1 MTDNNKPFPP
11 VFATNRPE
19 KGETVAAEVNRLLN
33 GVRTKYANQAELAIA
48 TAYLNPQ
55 GFNLIADEVEQAPV
69 VRLML
74 GAEPDAAFD
83 RRVSL
88 TPNDLLTRGLQH
100 ERDMVGF
107 TLEAD
112 TQARRLV
119 EWLRH
124 AAETGVPVVDVRRYT
139 KSFLHGKAFI
149 AAHPDLPAVL
159 AGSSNLTYAGLMLN
173 RELNLGYPSGQHTHL
188 VVDWFEELWA
198 DAEPFDLAGFYEE
211 RWLPHSPWAV
221 FLRMLHELYGGEPD
235 DDDFRDHLVL
245 PLTGFQRD
253 GVKRAQQLLEKLG
266 GVLICDEVGLGKT
279 FVAGEL
285 IAQAAHR
292 RRQDVLVV
300 VPAALRESTWKP
312 FLQRYDFSRRV
323 EVLSYEDLR
332 LKYERA
338 IESGVAGLEEY
349 RTEMEQYALV
359 VVDEAHNL
367 RNRKTLRHEAV
378 DRLVQGEYTKNVVL
392 LTATPV
398 NNSLDDLENLVSLF
412 VRNDGEFAHLNIPSI
427 SKYIKDAKALD
438 PDTLSPEHLFD
449 LMDQVAVRRTRKFS
463 KDEYSGDTMV
473 GPGGREITIEFPT
486 PKLDRIDYEFSP
498 AGEKLLSAVV
508 YALEG
513 QDYDPRLAGDMERAL
528 IERCADPKRLSMAR
542 YVPSLF
548 ALDQKIERRQI
559 SGSALLES
567 ALLKRFESSTIALR
581 NTLNKMISSHE
592 TFLSALD
599 GGVVL
604 TGRLLGDF
612 GVSDDQIEE
621 FLEDVDRNDAG
632 VADLAEFDEVALRKR
647 VKLDISL
654 LKELV
659 KLADASLKSDD
670 PKVEKLL
677 EDLTKI
683 AVDSKKV
690 SPDGISERDR
700 RKVIIFATYTDTISY
715 LRDKVVEAVDK
726 AKKGSPL
733 AEFKGRIPDAIY
745 GSRTGISQEQRA
757 RTLAEFVPFTAGPLN
772 SDGNPKSKDK
782 HDVLFAT
789 DVLSEGVNLQ
799 QAGQIVS
806 VDLPWNPM
814 RLVQRHG
821 RIDRIGSHHR
831 HVRIGCFFPAKH
843 LGELL
848 ELEEI
853 LQRKIAYA
861 NAAIGM
867 GEIIPG
873 QRAKPN
879 LDLIHHEIALELD
892 VVAQLAAGN
901 ADILLSR
908 GGSAALSGE
917 EYRRRLTKAMRSDA
931 LRGEVES
938 LPFGSGSGFVSS
950 RIRQPGWVFC
960 AKIGDHPKPWFR
972 FVAAD
977 PTTWEPKL
985 NADGEP
991 LVITDTLTALV
1002 AADPGGEATEAY
1014 LPNGSMTGVY
1024 SAWEIAHNDIFNSWA
1039 WMTDARNL
1047 RPDVPLALREA
1058 AQLVIDNGAVLGAEQ
1073 NSLLQK
1079 LNAKWDKE
1087 IVDAVRLI
1095 VRSADSDPDKLKKL
1109 VAYVHGQGLR
1119 APEPVKPLPVIQ
1131 KDEIRVVC
1139 WMAVSNTWNI
1149 GNVDI

>member
-1 MTDNNKPFPP
+1 VKEEVQFPP

-19 KGETVAAEVNRLLN
+19 SEMTVANEVNRLLN
-33 GVRTKYANQAELAIA
+33 GVRTKYAQPAELAIA

-69 VRLML
+69 VRLMI
-74 GAEPDAAFD
+74 GAEPDSAFD
-83 RRVSL
+83 RRVAS
-88 TPNDLLTRGLQH
+88 TPIDLFTRGLHH

-112 TQARRLV
+112 QQARRLV
-119 EWLRH
+119 EWLRR
-124 AAETGVPVVDVRRYT
+124 AAETGAPLVEVRRYT

-149 AAHPDLPAVL
+149 AVHPDMPAVL

-173 RELNLGYPSGQHTHL
+173 KELNLGYPSGKHTHL
-188 VVDWFEELWA
+188 VREWFEELWA

-211 RWLPHSPWAV
+211 RWLPHSPWSI
-221 FLRMLHELYGGEPD
+221 FLRMLHELYGSEPEE
-235 DDDFRDHLVL
+235 DDFRESLVL

-266 GVLICDEVGLGKT
+266 GVLVCDEVGLGKT
-279 FVAGEL
+279 FIAGEL

-300 VPAALRESTWKP
+300 VPAALKDSTWKP
-312 FLQRYDFSRRV
+312 FLDRFDFSRRV
-323 EVLSYEDLR
+323 VVTTYDQLRVKLEDAQ
-332 LKYERA
+332 K
-338 IESGVAGLEEY
+338 AGKEGIEEY
-349 RTEMEQYALV
+349 RKELEKYALV

-367 RNRKTLRHEAV
+367 RNKSTLRHEAV
-378 DRLVQGEYTKNVVL
+378 DQLLRGEYSKNIVL

-427 SKYIKDAKALD
+427 NKYIKEAKALD

-449 LMDQVAVRRTRKFS
+449 LMDQVAVRRTRKFI
-463 KDEYSGDTMV
+463 KDEYSGESMV
-473 GPGGREITIEFPT
+473 GPGGKEVTIEFPT
-486 PKLDRIDYEFSP
+486 PQLDRIDYQFTP
-498 AGEKLLSAVV
+498 AGTKLLTAVV
-508 YALEG
+508 YALQG
-513 QDYDPRLAGDMERAL
+513 QEYDPRIDGDMERAL
-528 IERCADPKRLSMAR
+528 SSRCKDPKRLSMAR

-548 ALDQKIERRQI
+548 ALDKEIERRQI

-567 ALLKRFESSTIALR
+567 ALLKRFESSTVALR
-581 NTLNKMISSHE
+581 NTLKKMIISHE
-592 TFLSALD
+592 TFLRAMD

-612 GVSDDQIEE
+612 GVSDEEIED
-621 FLEDVDRNDAG
+621 FLEDVDRSDAG
-632 VADLAEFDEVALRKR
+632 VNDISDYDGKALRLRVEQDVALLNELVDLAEKALKD
-647 VKLDISL
+647 V
-654 LKELV
+654 
-659 KLADASLKSDD
+659 D
-670 PKVEKLL
+670 PKVTKLL
-677 EDLTKI
+677 EDLEEI
-683 AVDSKKV
+683 VVNSKKISADGV
-690 SPDGISERDR
+690 SEGDR

-715 LRDKVVEAVDK
+715 LRERVVDAIDK
-726 AKKGSPL
+726 APKGSPL
-733 AEFKGRIPDAIY
+733 AEFKGRIPEAIY

-757 RTLAEFVPFTAGPLN
+757 RTLAEFVPFTAGPLD
-772 SDGNPKSKDK
+772 SDGKPTAKDK

-831 HVRIGCFFPAKH
+831 HVRIGCFFPAAH
-843 LGELL
+843 LEELL
-848 ELEEI
+848 QIEEI

-879 LDLIHHEIALELD
+879 TDLIHNEIAIELG
-892 VVAQLAAGN
+892 VLAELAAGN
-901 ADILLSR
+901 AELLINR
-908 GGSAALSGE
+908 GGTSALSGE
-917 EYRRRLTKAMRSDA
+917 EYRRRLSKAFRSDA
-931 LRGEVES
+931 LKKEVEN

-950 RIRQPGWVFC
+950 RIGQPGWVFC
-960 AKIGDHPKPWFR
+960 AKIGNHAKPWFR

-977 PTTWEPKL
+977 PATWEPYMDQ
-985 NADGEP
+985 DGRP
-991 LVITDTLTALV
+991 VISADTLNSLV
-1002 AADPGGEATEAY
+1002 AADPGGDATEAH

-1024 SAWEIAHNDIFNSWA
+1024 SAWDIAHQDILETWT
-1039 WMTDARNL
+1039 WMTDPRNL
-1047 RPDVPLALREA
+1047 RPEIPLALREA
-1058 AQLVIDNGAVLGAEQ
+1058 AALVAEKGDFLGVEQGA
-1073 NSLLQK
+1073 LLQK
-1079 LNAKWDKE
+1079 LNAKWEKE
-1087 IVDAVRLI
+1087 IVDSVRRI
-1095 VRSADSDPDKLKKL
+1095 VRSESSDHDKLVEL
-1109 VAYVHGQGLR
+1109 QDYVVTQGLQ
-1119 APEPVKPLPVIQ
+1119 APDPVKPLPSI
-1131 KDEIRVVC
+1131 KPDDIRVVC
-1139 WMAVSNTWNI
+1139 WMAVSQTWKS
-1149 GNVDI
+1149 

>member
-1 MTDNNKPFPP
+1 MTQNKPFPP
-11 VFATNRPE
+11 VFATNRPNR
-19 KGETVAAEVNRLLN
+19 GETVAAEVNRLLN
-33 GVRTKYANQAELAIA
+33 GVRTKYAIPAELAIA

-69 VRLML
+69 VRLLL

-83 RRVSL
+83 RRVSS
-88 TPNDLLTRGLQH
+88 TPNEQFSRGLQH

-112 TQARRLV
+112 SQARRLV
-119 EWLRH
+119 DWLRR
-124 AAETGVPVVDVRRYT
+124 AAETGAPVVDVRRYT

-149 AAHPDLPAVL
+149 AAHSDLPAVL

-173 RELNLGYPSGQHTHL
+173 RELNLGYPSGEHTHL
-188 VVDWFEELWA
+188 IIEWFEELWA
-198 DAEPFDLAGFYEE
+198 DAEAFDLAGFFEE
-211 RWLPHSPWAV
+211 RWLPHTPWSV

-279 FVAGEL
+279 FIAGEL

-300 VPAALRESTWKP
+300 VPAALRDSTWKP
-312 FLQRYDFSRRV
+312 FLDRFDFSRRV
-323 EVLSYEDLR
+323 NVLSYEDLR
-332 LKYERA
+332 IKYEKA
-338 IESGVAGLEEY
+338 IESGIEGLEIY
-349 RTEMEQYALV
+349 RKELERYALV

-367 RNRKTLRHEAV
+367 RNKKTLRHEAV
-378 DRLVQGEYTKNVVL
+378 DRLVQGEYAKNVVL

-412 VRNDGEFAHLNIPSI
+412 VRNDGKFAHLNIPSI

-449 LMDQVAVRRTRKFS
+449 LMDQVAVRRTRKFI

-473 GPGGREITIEFPT
+473 GPGGVEITIEFPT
-486 PKLDRIDYEFSP
+486 PKLDRIDYEFTP
-498 AGEKLLSAVV
+498 AGEKLLNAVV

-513 QDYDPRLAGDMERAL
+513 QEYDPRLLGDMERAL
-528 IERCADPKRLSMAR
+528 VERCADPQRLSMAR

-548 ALDQKIERRQI
+548 ALDHKIQRRQI

-567 ALLKRFESSTIALR
+567 ALLKRFESSIVALR

-592 TFLSALD
+592 TFLKALD

-612 GVSDDQIEE
+612 GVSDDEIDD
-621 FLEDVDRNDAG
+621 FLEEVDRDDAG
-632 VADLAEFDEVALRKR
+632 VSDLSEFDGAALRSRVKMDVALLKHLVGLAET
-647 VKLDISL
+647 SL
-654 LKELV
+654 QF
-659 KLADASLKSDD
+659 DD

-677 EDLTKI
+677 EDLTEIAIESTKI
-683 AVDSKKV
+683 SVDGV
-690 SPDGISERDR
+690 SERDR

-715 LRDKVVEAVDK
+715 LRDKVVAAVEK
-726 AKKGSPL
+726 AEVGSAL

-745 GSRTGISQEQRA
+745 GSRTGVSQEQRA
-757 RTLAEFVPFTAGPLN
+757 RTLAEFVPFTAGPLD
-772 SDGNPKSKDK
+772 SDGNPTAVDK

-831 HVRIGCFFPAKH
+831 HVRIGCFFPAQH
-843 LGELL
+843 LEELL
-848 ELEEI
+848 KLEET

-879 LDLIHHEIALELD
+879 LDLIHNEIAIELD

-901 ADILLSR
+901 ADILISR

-917 EYRRRLTKAMRSDA
+917 EYRRRLTKAMRSDG
-931 LRGEVES
+931 LRREVES
-938 LPFGSGSGFVSS
+938 LPFGAGSGFVSS

-960 AKIGDHPKPWFR
+960 VKIGDHPKPWFR

-977 PTTWEPKL
+977 QTTWEPL
-985 NADGEP
+985 FDAVGQP
-991 LVITDTLTALV
+991 LVVTDTLTSLV
-1002 AADPGGEATEAY
+1002 AADPGGEATEMY
-1014 LPNGSMTGVY
+1014 LPDGSMTGVY
-1024 SAWEIAHNDIFNSWA
+1024 SAWEIAHKDIFDAWA
-1039 WMTDARNL
+1039 WMTDAKNL

-1058 AQLVIDNGAVLGAEQ
+1058 AQLVTEHGVILGAEQ

-1087 IVDAVRLI
+1087 IVDAVRHI
-1095 VRSADSDPDKLKKL
+1095 VRSDNSDAEKLRDL
-1109 VAYVHGQGLR
+1109 AAYVHGQGLK

-1131 KDEIRVVC
+1131 RDDIRVVC
-1139 WMAVSNTWNI
+1139 WMAVSNTRNS
-1149 GNVDI
+1149 

>member
-1 MTDNNKPFPP
+1 MTSIKPFPP

-33 GVRTKYANQAELAIA
+33 GVRTKYANPAELAIA

-74 GAEPDAAFD
+74 GAEPDAALD
-83 RRVSL
+83 RRVA
-88 TPNDLLTRGLQH
+88 TMPNDLFTRGLQH

-119 EWLRH
+119 DWLRR
-124 AAETGVPVVDVRRYT
+124 AAATGAPVVDVRRYT

-173 RELNLGYPSGQHTHL
+173 RELNLGYPAVQHTHL
-188 VVDWFEELWA
+188 VIEWFEELWA

-211 RWLPHSPWAV
+211 RWLPHNPWTV

-266 GVLICDEVGLGKT
+266 GVLVCDEVGLGKT
-279 FVAGEL
+279 FIAGEL

-312 FLQRYDFSRRV
+312 FLKRYDFSRRV
-323 EVLSYEDLR
+323 DVMSYEDLR
-332 LKYERA
+332 LSYEKA
-338 IESGVAGLEEY
+338 LESGAQGLEHY
-349 RTEMEQYALV
+349 WSGMERYALI

-367 RNRKTLRHEAV
+367 RNRKTLRHEVV
-378 DRLVQGEYTKNVVL
+378 DRLIQGEYAKNVVL

-427 SKYIKDAKALD
+427 SKYIKDAKAHD

-449 LMDQVAVRRTRKFS
+449 LMDQVAVRRTRKFI
-463 KDEYSGDTMV
+463 KDEYSGDTME

-486 PKLDRIDYEFSP
+486 PKLDRIDYEFTP
-498 AGEKLLSAVV
+498 VGEKLLRAVV

-513 QDYDPRLAGDMERAL
+513 QEYDPRLDGDMERAL
-528 IERCADPKRLSMAR
+528 VDRCADPKRLSMAR

-548 ALDQKIERRQI
+548 ALDHKIERRQI

-567 ALLKRFESSTIALR
+567 ALLKRFESSTVALR
-581 NTLNKMISSHE
+581 NTLNKMIASHE
-592 TFLSALD
+592 TFLKGLD

-612 GVSDDQIEE
+612 GVSDEEIEE
-621 FLEDVDRNDAG
+621 FLEDIDRNDAG
-632 VADLAEFDEVALRKR
+632 YSELTDFDEAALRKR
-647 VKLDISL
+647 VTLDVAL
-654 LKELV
+654 LKDLV
-659 KLADASLKSDD
+659 KLAEQSLKLID
-670 PKVEKLL
+670 PKVEKIL

-683 AVDSKKV
+683 AIESKKV
-690 SPDGISERDR
+690 SPDGVSERDR

-715 LRDKVVEAVDK
+715 LRDKVVDAVNA

-757 RTLAEFVPFTAGPLN
+757 RTLGEFVPCTAGPLDSN
-772 SDGNPKSKDK
+772 GLPLAADK

-831 HVRIGCFFPAKH
+831 HVRIGCFFPAEH
-843 LGELL
+843 LDDLL
-848 ELEEI
+848 KLEET

-879 LDLIHHEIALELD
+879 LDLIHNEITVELD

-901 ADILLSR
+901 EEILLSR

-917 EYRRRLTKAMRSDA
+917 EYRRRLAKAMRSDGQ
-931 LRGEVES
+931 RREVES

-972 FVAAD
+972 FVASD
-977 PTTWEPKL
+977 SNTWEPL
-985 NADGEP
+985 LDADGSA
-991 LVITDTLTALV
+991 LIVADTLTSLV
-1002 AADPGGEATEAY
+1002 AADPGGEATDTY
-1014 LPNGSMTGVY
+1014 LPDGSTTGVY
-1024 SAWEIAHNDIFNSWA
+1024 SAWEHAHKDIFDTWT
-1039 WMTDARNL
+1039 WMTDKKNL

-1058 AQLVIDNGAVLGAEQ
+1058 ASLVAEHGDVLGAEQ

-1087 IVDAVRLI
+1087 IVDAIRHI
-1095 VRSADSDPDKLKKL
+1095 VRSDDSDNEKLL
-1109 VAYVHGQGLR
+1109 NLAAYVQGQGLK
-1119 APEPVKPLPVIQ
+1119 APAPVKPLPVI
-1131 KDEIRVVC
+1131 KADDIRVVC
-1139 WMAVSNTWNI
+1139 WMAISNTRKK
-1149 GNVDI
+1149 

>member
-1 MTDNNKPFPP
+1 MSENKQFPP
-11 VFATNRPE
+11 VFATNRPAN
-19 KGETVAAEVNRLLN
+19 GETVAAEVNRLLN
-33 GVRTKYANQAELAIA
+33 GVRTKYAVPADLAIA

-83 RRVSL
+83 KRIAS
-88 TPNDLLTRGLQH
+88 TPNDLFTRGLHH

-119 EWLRH
+119 GWLRR
-124 AAETGVPVVDVRRYT
+124 AEETGKPVVDVRRYT

-149 AAHPDLPAVL
+149 AVHPDLPAVL

-188 VVDWFEELWA
+188 AVEWFEELWA

-211 RWLPHSPWAV
+211 RWLPHSPWSI
-221 FLRMLHELYGGEPD
+221 FLRMLHELYGGDPD
-235 DDDFRDHLVL
+235 DDDFRDRLVL

-266 GVLICDEVGLGKT
+266 GVLVCDEVGLGKT
-279 FVAGEL
+279 FIAGEL

-300 VPAALRESTWKP
+300 IPAALKDSTWQP
-312 FLQRYDFSRRV
+312 FLDRYDFSRRV
-323 EVLSYEDLR
+323 NVVSYDELR
-332 LKYERA
+332 LKYESA
-338 IESGVAGLEEY
+338 CESGAEGMAQYRKELE
-349 RTEMEQYALV
+349 RYALV

-367 RNRKTLRHEAV
+367 RNKKTLRHEAV
-378 DRLVQGEYTKNVVL
+378 DCLVHGEYAKNVVL

-398 NNSLDDLENLVSLF
+398 NNSLDDIENLVSLF

-427 SKYIKDAKALD
+427 SKYIKEAKEMD

-449 LMDQVAVRRTRKFS
+449 LMDQVAVRRTRKFI
-463 KDEYSGDTMV
+463 KTEYAGDTMI
-473 GPGGREITIEFPT
+473 GPGGHEITIEFPT
-486 PKLDRIDYEFSP
+486 PRLDRIDYKFT
-498 AGEKLLSAVV
+498 ANGERLLAAVV

-513 QDYDPRLAGDMERAL
+513 QEYDPRLDGDMKRAL
-528 IERCADPKRLSMAR
+528 VERCADPKRLSMAR

-548 ALDQKIERRQI
+548 ALDHKIERRQI

-567 ALLKRFESSTIALR
+567 ALLKRFESSTVALH

-592 TFLSALD
+592 TFLRAMD

-612 GVSDDQIEE
+612 GVSDDDIED
-621 FLEDVDRNDAG
+621 FLENVDRNDAG
-632 VADLAEFDEVALRKR
+632 VSDLNDYDAKSLRTR
-647 VKLDISL
+647 VKQDIAL

-659 KLADASLKSDD
+659 ALAEVSMKDED
-670 PKVEKLL
+670 PKVVELL
-677 EDLTKI
+677 KDLADI
-683 AVDSKKV
+683 AIESKKISV
-690 SPDGISERDR
+690 DGVSERDR
-700 RKVIIFATYTDTISY
+700 RKVIVFATYTDTISY
-715 LRDKVVEAVDK
+715 LRDRIVDAVDK
-726 AKKGSPL
+726 AKAGTPL
-733 AEFKGRIPDAIY
+733 AEFKGRIPQAIY

-757 RTLAEFVPFTAGPLN
+757 RTLAEFVPYTAGPLD
-772 SDGNPKSKDK
+772 SDGKPTSEDK

-831 HVRIGCFFPAKH
+831 HVRIGCFFPDEH
-843 LGELL
+843 LEELL
-848 ELEEI
+848 NLEET

-879 LDLIHHEIALELD
+879 LDLIHNAIAIELD
-892 VVAQLAAGN
+892 AVIDLADGN
-901 ADILLSR
+901 AEILISR

-917 EYRRRLTKAMRSDA
+917 EYRRRLAKAV
-931 LRGEVES
+931 RGEILRREVEL
-938 LPFGSGSGFVSS
+938 LPYGSGSGFIST

-960 AKIGDHPKPWFR
+960 VKIGDHEKPWFR

-977 PTTWEPKL
+977 PKTWEPL
-985 NADGEP
+985 FDEHDNP
-991 LVITDTLTALV
+991 LVVSDTLTALV
-1002 AADPGGEATEAY
+1002 AADPGGEATRAY
-1014 LPNGSMTGVY
+1014 LPDGSMVGVY
-1024 SAWEIAHNDIFNSWA
+1024 SAWEIARKEIFDTWT
-1039 WMTDARNL
+1039 WMTDAKNL

-1058 AQLVIDNGAVLGAEQ
+1058 ATLVAEHGDLLGAEQ
-1073 NSLLQK
+1073 NPLLQK

-1095 VRSADSDPDKLKKL
+1095 VRSEDANLEKLKKL
-1109 VAYVHGQGLR
+1109 VSYVQDQGLR
-1119 APEPVKPLPVIQ
+1119 APEPIKPLPVIQ
-1131 KDEIRVVC
+1131 LEDIRVVC
-1139 WMAVSNTWNI
+1139 WMAVSSTRVN
-1149 GNVDI
+1149 

>member
-1 MTDNNKPFPP
+1 MTDNKPFPP

-33 GVRTKYANQAELAIA
+33 GVRTKYANPAELAIA

-69 VRLML
+69 VRLLL
-74 GAEPDAAFD
+74 GAEPDASFD
-83 RRVSL
+83 RRVSS
-88 TPNDLLTRGLQH
+88 TPNDLFTRGLQH

-119 EWLRH
+119 DWLRR
-124 AAETGVPVVDVRRYT
+124 AAATGAPVVDVRRYT

-188 VVDWFEELWA
+188 VVEWFEELWL

-211 RWLPHSPWAV
+211 RWLAHSPWSV

-266 GVLICDEVGLGKT
+266 GVLVCDEVGLGKT
-279 FVAGEL
+279 FIAGEL

-300 VPAALRESTWKP
+300 VPAALKESTWKP
-312 FLQRYDFSRRV
+312 FLNRYDFSRRV
-323 EVLSYEDLR
+323 EVFSYDDLR
-332 LKYERA
+332 LRYERA
-338 IESGVAGLEEY
+338 SESGPKG
-349 RTEMEQYALV
+349 MEQYRKELERYALV

-367 RNRKTLRHEAV
+367 RNKKTLRHEAV
-378 DRLVQGEYTKNVVL
+378 DRLVQGEYAKNVVL

-398 NNSLDDLENLVSLF
+398 NNSLDDLESLVSLF

-427 SKYIKDAKALD
+427 TKYIKDAKALD

-449 LMDQVAVRRTRKFS
+449 LMDQVAVRRTRKFI
-463 KDEYSGDTMV
+463 KDEYSGDTMI

-486 PKLDRIDYEFSP
+486 PKLDRIDYEFTP
-498 AGEKLLSAVV
+498 AGERLLSAVV

-513 QDYDPRLAGDMERAL
+513 QEYDPRLDGDMERAL
-528 IERCADPKRLSMAR
+528 VERCADKKRLSMAR

-548 ALDQKIERRQI
+548 ALDHKIERRQI

-567 ALLKRFESSTIALR
+567 ALLKRFESSTVALR
-581 NTLNKMISSHE
+581 NTLNKMIASHE
-592 TFLSALD
+592 TFLRALD

-612 GVSDDQIEE
+612 SVSDDEIEE
-621 FLEDVDRNDAG
+621 FLEDVDRDDAG
-632 VADLAEFDEVALRKR
+632 VSDLAEFDAAALRVR
-647 VKLDISL
+647 VKLDIAL
-654 LKELV
+654 LKDLV
-659 KLADASLKSDD
+659 RLAEASLKFVD

-683 AVDSKKV
+683 AVESKKI
-690 SPDGISERDR
+690 SADGVSERDR

-715 LRDKVVEAVDK
+715 LRDKVVDAVDQ
-726 AKKGSPL
+726 AKKGTPL
-733 AEFKGRIPDAIY
+733 AAFKGRIPNAIF

-757 RTLAEFVPFTAGPLN
+757 RTLAEFVPYTAGPLDTN
-772 SDGNPKSKDK
+772 GNPISTDK

-831 HVRIGCFFPAKH
+831 HVRIGCFFPAVH
-843 LGELL
+843 LDELL
-848 ELEEI
+848 KLEET

-879 LDLIHHEIALELD
+879 LDLIHNEIAIELD
-892 VVAQLAAGN
+892 VVAELAAGN
-901 ADILLSR
+901 AEILISR
-908 GGSAALSGE
+908 GGASALSGE
-917 EYRRRLTKAMRSDA
+917 EYRRRLTKAMRSDG
-931 LRGEVES
+931 LKNEVES

-960 AKIGDHPKPWFR
+960 AKIGDHAKPWFR
-972 FVAAD
+972 FIAAD
-977 PTTWEPKL
+977 PTTWEPL
-985 NADGEP
+985 LDPTGVP
-991 LVITDTLTALV
+991 LIVTDTLTALV
-1002 AADPGGEATEAY
+1002 AADPGGEATEAH
-1014 LPNGSMTGVY
+1014 LPNGSMIGVY
-1024 SAWEIAHNDIFNSWA
+1024 SAWEIAHKDIFDTWA
-1039 WMTDARNL
+1039 WMTDAKNL

-1058 AQLVIDNGAVLGAEQ
+1058 ALLVAEHGDILGAEQ

-1095 VRSADSDPDKLKKL
+1095 VRSENSNPEKLRIL
-1109 VAYVHGQGLR
+1109 AAYVQGQGLR
-1119 APEPVKPLPVIQ
+1119 APAPVKPLPVIA
-1131 KDEIRVVC
+1131 KEDIRVVC
-1139 WMAVSNTWNI
+1139 WMAISNTRA
-1149 GNVDI
+1149 DH

>member
-1 MTDNNKPFPP
+1 MTENKPFPP

-33 GVRTKYANQAELAIA
+33 GVRTKYANPAELAIA

-69 VRLML
+69 VRLLL
-74 GAEPDAAFD
+74 GAEPDASFD
-83 RRVSL
+83 RRVSS
-88 TPNDLLTRGLQH
+88 TPNDLFVRGLQH

-119 EWLRH
+119 DWLRR
-124 AAETGVPVVDVRRYT
+124 AAETGTPVVDVRRYT

-188 VVDWFEELWA
+188 VVEWFEELWA

-211 RWLPHSPWAV
+211 RWLPHSPWSV

-266 GVLICDEVGLGKT
+266 GVLVCDEVGLGKT
-279 FVAGEL
+279 FIAGEL

-292 RRQDVLVV
+292 RRQDVLVI
-300 VPAALRESTWKP
+300 VPAALKESTWRP
-312 FLQRYDFSRRV
+312 FLDRYDFSRRV
-323 EVLSYEDLR
+323 TVRSYDELR
-332 LKYERA
+332 VKYEKAVDSLFDGMELYRK
-338 IESGVAGLEEY
+338 ELERY
-349 RTEMEQYALV
+349 SLV
-359 VVDEAHNL
+359 VIDEAHNL
-367 RNRKTLRHEAV
+367 RNKKTLRHEAV
-378 DRLVQGEYTKNVVL
+378 DRLLQGEYSKNVVL

-398 NNSLDDLENLVSLF
+398 NNSLDDLESLVSLF

-449 LMDQVAVRRTRKFS
+449 LMDQVAVRRTRKFI
-463 KDEYSGDTMV
+463 KDEYSGDTMT
-473 GPGGREITIEFPT
+473 GPGGQEVTIEFPT
-486 PKLDRIDYEFSP
+486 PKLDRIDYEFTPS
-498 AGEKLLSAVV
+498 GEKLLNAVV

-513 QDYDPRLAGDMERAL
+513 QEYDPRLDGDMERAL
-528 IERCADPKRLSMAR
+528 VERCADPKRLSMAR

-548 ALDQKIERRQI
+548 ALDHKIERRQI

-581 NTLNKMISSHE
+581 NTLNKMIISHE
-592 TFLSALD
+592 TFLKSLD

-612 GVSDDQIEE
+612 GVSDDEIEE
-621 FLEDVDRNDAG
+621 FLEDVDRDDAG
-632 VADLAEFDEVALRKR
+632 VSDLAEYDESALRSR

-654 LKELV
+654 LKNMV
-659 KLADASLKSDD
+659 KLAETSLEFDD
-670 PKVEKLL
+670 PKVKKLL

-683 AVDSKKV
+683 AVDSKKI
-690 SPDGISERDR
+690 SPDGVSERDR
-700 RKVIIFATYTDTISY
+700 RKIIIFATYTDTISY
-715 LRDKVVEAVDK
+715 LRDKVVDAVNA
-726 AKKGSPL
+726 AKKGSAL
-733 AEFKGRIPDAIY
+733 AEFQGRIPEAIY
-745 GSRTGISQEQRA
+745 GSRTGISQDQRA
-757 RTLAEFVPFTAGPLN
+757 RILAEFVPFTAGALD
-772 SDGNPKSKDK
+772 SDGNPISTDR

-831 HVRIGCFFPAKH
+831 HVRIGCFFPSEH
-843 LGELL
+843 LEELL
-848 ELEEI
+848 KLEET

-879 LDLIHHEIALELD
+879 LNLIHNEIAIELD
-892 VVAQLAAGN
+892 AVVQLAAGN
-901 ADILLSR
+901 AEILLSR

-917 EYRRRLTKAMRSDA
+917 EYRRRLTKAMRGEG
-931 LRGEVES
+931 LRREVET

-960 AKIGDHPKPWFR
+960 ARIGDHPKPWFR

-977 PTTWEPKL
+977 PTTWEPML
-985 NADGEP
+985 DADGKP
-991 LVITDTLTALV
+991 LVVTDTLTALV
-1002 AADPGGEATEAY
+1002 AADPGGEATEAH

-1024 SAWEIAHNDIFNSWA
+1024 SAWEFAHKDIFDTWA
-1039 WMTDARNL
+1039 WMTDAKNL

-1058 AQLVIDNGAVLGAEQ
+1058 ALLVAEHGDFLGAEQ
-1073 NSLLQK
+1073 NALLQK
-1079 LNAKWDKE
+1079 LNAKWDRE

-1095 VRSADSDPDKLKKL
+1095 VRSGDSNSEKLRKL
-1109 VAYVHGQGLR
+1109 SDYVQGQGLK

-1139 WMAVSNTWNI
+1139 WMAVSNTWN
-1149 GNVDI
+1149 N

>member
-1 MTDNNKPFPP
+1 MSGNKPFPP
-11 VFATNRPE
+11 VFATNRP
-19 KGETVAAEVNRLLN
+19 GASDTVAEEVNRLLN
-33 GVRTKYANQAELAIA
+33 GVRTKYAKPAELAIA

-55 GFNLIADEVEQAPV
+55 GFNLIADEVEQAPL
-69 VRLML
+69 VRLLL
-74 GAEPDAAFD
+74 GAEPEESFSRRAASSPGDVFE
-83 RRVSL
+83 
-88 TPNDLLTRGLQH
+88 RGLQH
-100 ERDMVGF
+100 DRDMVGF

-119 EWLRH
+119 DWLRR
-124 AAETGVPVVDVRRYT
+124 AAESGTPIVEVRRFT

-149 AAHPDLPAVL
+149 AIHPDLPAVL

-188 VVDWFEELWA
+188 VIDWFEELWA

-211 RWLPHSPWAV
+211 RWLPHSPWTV

-235 DDDFRDHLVL
+235 DNDFRANLVL

-253 GVKRAQQLLEKLG
+253 GVRRAEQLLERLG
-266 GVLICDEVGLGKT
+266 GVLVCDEVGLGKT
-279 FVAGEL
+279 FIAGEL

-300 VPAALRESTWKP
+300 VPAALRASTWKP
-312 FLQRYDFSRRV
+312 FLDRYDFSRRV
-323 EVLSYEDLR
+323 EVWSYDDLR
-332 LKYERA
+332 LKFEKA
-338 IESGVAGLEEY
+338 AESGPNGMAEYQRHLE
-349 RTEMEQYALV
+349 RFALI

-367 RNRKTLRHEAV
+367 RNKNTLRHEAV
-378 DRLVQGEYTKNVVL
+378 DRLLQGKYAKNIVL
-392 LTATPV
+392 MTATPV

-449 LMDQVAVRRTRKFS
+449 LMDQVAVRRTRKFI
-463 KDEYSGDTMV
+463 KDEYSGDSMV
-473 GPGGREITIEFPT
+473 GPGGREIVIEFPT
-486 PKLDRIDYEFSP
+486 PTLDRIDYDFTP
-498 AGEKLLSAVV
+498 AGEELFRAVV
-508 YALEG
+508 YALQG
-513 QDYDPRLAGDMERAL
+513 QDYNPKIPGDMERAL
-528 IERCADPKRLSMAR
+528 QARCADPKRLSMAR
-542 YVPSLF
+542 YVPSLY
-548 ALDQKIERRQI
+548 AKDKEIERRQI

-567 ALLKRFESSTIALR
+567 ALLKRFESSTVALR

-592 TFLSALD
+592 AFLQALD

-604 TGRLLGDF
+604 TGQLLGDF
-612 GVSDDQIEE
+612 AVSDDEIEE
-621 FLEDVDRNDAG
+621 FLDDVDRSDTGISALTDYDAKELQG
-632 VADLAEFDEVALRKR
+632 R
-647 VKLDISL
+647 VKNDVAL

-659 KLADASLKSDD
+659 ALCEEAMKDDD
-670 PKVEKLL
+670 PKVTKLL
-677 EDLTKI
+677 EDLAHIVTE
-683 AVDSKKV
+683 SKKV
-690 SPDGISERDR
+690 SPDGVSEGDR
-700 RKVIIFATYTDTISY
+700 RKVIVFATYTDTIRY
-715 LRDKVVEAVDK
+715 LRERVVEEVGK

-733 AEFKGRIPDAIY
+733 SEFRGRIPEAVF
-745 GSRTGISQEQRA
+745 GSRTGISQNQRA
-757 RTLAEFVPFTAGPLN
+757 HTLAEFVPYTAGPLN
-772 SDGNPKSKDK
+772 QDGKPLSADK

-831 HVRIGCFFPAKH
+831 YVRIGCFFPAKH
-843 LGELL
+843 LEELL
-848 ELEEI
+848 QIEEV

-879 LDLIHHEIALELD
+879 LDLIHNDIAVELQG
-892 VVAQLAAGN
+892 VADIAAGK

-908 GGSAALSGE
+908 GGVAALSGE
-917 EYRRRLTKAMRSDA
+917 EYRRRLAKAFRNDT
-931 LRGEVES
+931 LRRNVES

-960 AKIGDHPKPWFR
+960 ARIANHPKPWFR
-972 FVAAD
+972 FVAAN
-977 PTTWEPKL
+977 PETWQPHKDAEG
-985 NADGEP
+985 NP
-991 LVITDTLTALV
+991 LVIADTLTALV
-1002 AADPGGEATEAY
+1002 AADPGGDSSEVH
-1014 LPNGSMTGVY
+1014 LPDAAGRGVY
-1024 SAWEIAHNDIFNSWA
+1024 DAWEIAHRDMYDTWM
-1039 WMTDARNL
+1039 WMTDRRNL
-1047 RPDVPLALREA
+1047 SPEIPLALREA
-1058 AQLVIDNGAVLGAEQ
+1058 AALVMEHGDALGAEQ
-1073 NSLLQK
+1073 NTLLQK

-1087 IVDAVRLI
+1087 IVDAVRVI
-1095 VRSADSDPDKLKKL
+1095 VRSDDSPAERLLALAD
-1109 VAYVHGQGLR
+1109 YVQTQGLK
-1119 APEPVKPLPVIQ
+1119 APEPIKPLPVID

-1139 WMAVSNTWNI
+1139 WMAVSTSWKS
-1149 GNVDI
+1149 

>member
-1 MTDNNKPFPP
+1 MSNNQQFPP
-11 VFATNRPE
+11 VFATNRP
-19 KGETVAAEVNRLLN
+19 GSGDTVAAEVNRLLN
-33 GVRTKYANQAELAIA
+33 GVRTKYAKPAELAIA

-69 VRLML
+69 VRLLL
-74 GAEPDAAFD
+74 GAEPEESFSRRAVSTPADVFD
-83 RRVSL
+83 
-88 TPNDLLTRGLQH
+88 RGLQH

-112 TQARRLV
+112 AQARRLV
-119 EWLRH
+119 DWLRR
-124 AAETGVPVVDVRRYT
+124 AAETGTPIVEVRRFT

-149 AAHPDLPAVL
+149 AVHPDLPAVL

-188 VVDWFEELWA
+188 VVDWFEELWNE
-198 DAEPFDLAGFYEE
+198 AEPFDLAHFYEE
-211 RWLPHSPWAV
+211 RWLPHSPWVV
-221 FLRMLHELYGGEPD
+221 FLRMLKELYGGEPD
-235 DDDFRDHLVL
+235 DDDFRANLVL

-253 GVKRAQQLLEKLG
+253 GVRRAEQLLDRLG
-266 GVLICDEVGLGKT
+266 GVLVCDEVGLGKT
-279 FVAGEL
+279 FIAGEL

-292 RRQDVLVV
+292 RRQDVLVI

-312 FLQRYDFSRRV
+312 FLERFDFSRRV
-323 EVLSYEDLR
+323 KVWSYDDLR
-332 LKYERA
+332 LKFEKLM
-338 IESGVAGLEEY
+338 EEGPNGLAKYQREL
-349 RTEMEQYALV
+349 EQFALI

-367 RNRKTLRHEAV
+367 RNKSTLRHEAV
-378 DRLVQGEYTKNVVL
+378 DRLLQGEYAKKIVL

-398 NNSLDDLENLVSLF
+398 NNSLDDLENLISLF

-427 SKYIKDAKALD
+427 TKYIKDAKALD

-449 LMDQVAVRRTRKFS
+449 LMDQVAVRRTRKFI
-463 KDEYSGDTMV
+463 KDEYSGDSMI
-473 GPGGREITIEFPT
+473 GPGGKEITIEFPT
-486 PKLDRIDYEFSP
+486 PKLDRLDYDFTP
-498 AGEKLLSAVV
+498 AGEKLLRAVV

-513 QDYDPRLAGDMERAL
+513 QEYDPRIKGDMERAL
-528 IERCADPKRLSMAR
+528 KERCGDPKRLSMAR

-548 ALDQKIERRQI
+548 ATDLEVERRQI

-581 NTLNKMISSHE
+581 NTLNKMIASHE
-592 TFLSALD
+592 TFLRALD

-612 GVSDDQIEE
+612 AVSDDEIED
-621 FLEDVDRNDAG
+621 FLDDVDRDDAG
-632 VADLAEFDEVALRKR
+632 ISDLKDFDAKALTAR
-647 VKLDISL
+647 VKLDVNL
-654 LKELV
+654 LRHLV
-659 KLADASLKSDD
+659 TLCDEAMKDDD
-670 PKVEKLL
+670 PKVAKLL
-677 EDLTKI
+677 EDLTQI
-683 AVDSKKV
+683 ATDSKSV
-690 SPDGISERDR
+690 SPDGVSEGDR
-700 RKVIIFATYTDTISY
+700 RKVIVFATYTDTIRY
-715 LRDKVVEAVDK
+715 LRDRVVAEVEK

-733 AEFKGRIPDAIY
+733 AEFKDRIPDAIF

-757 RTLAEFVPFTAGPLN
+757 KTLAEFVPYTAGPLDAN
-772 SDGNPKSKDK
+772 GKPTAPDK

-843 LGELL
+843 LEELL
-848 ELEEI
+848 QIEEV

-879 LDLIHHEIALELD
+879 LDLIHNDIAIELD
-892 VVAQLAAGN
+892 GVQRIAEEN
-901 ADILLSR
+901 AEILLSR
-908 GGSAALSGE
+908 GGAAALSGE
-917 EYRRRLTKAMRSDA
+917 EYRRRLSRA
-931 LRGEVES
+931 LGNDGLKREVET

-950 RIRQPGWVFC
+950 RLRQPGWIFC
-960 AKIGDHPKPWFR
+960 AKIADHPKPWFR
-972 FVAAD
+972 FVAAN
-977 PTTWEPKL
+977 PGTWTPKVD
-985 NADGEP
+985 ADGEP
-991 LVITDTLTALV
+991 LVVADTLTSLV
-1002 AADPGGEATEAY
+1002 AADPGGEHTEVH
-1014 LPNGSMTGVY
+1014 LPENAATGVY
-1024 SAWEIAHNDIFNSWA
+1024 DAWELALQDIYDTWT
-1039 WMTDARNL
+1039 WMTDPRNL

-1058 AQLVIDNGAVLGAEQ
+1058 AALVAEYGDFLGTDQ
-1073 NSLLQK
+1073 NPLLQK

-1087 IVDAVRLI
+1087 IVDSIRRI
-1095 VRSADSDPDKLKKL
+1095 VRSEDSATDRLRELAD
-1109 VAYVHGQGLR
+1109 YVQTQGLR
-1119 APEPVKPLPVIQ
+1119 APDPVKPLPPIE
-1131 KDEIRVVC
+1131 KDDIRVVC
-1139 WMAVSNTWNI
+1139 WMAVSADRGTALK
-1149 GNVDI
+1149 